1 MPSEAPAGEDLSNP
15 GEDLRRAGLLALL
28 HPQHD
33 ASQGGLA
40 YGSEGGFSAQ
50 RRDEKA
56 EP

>member
-15 GEDLRRAGLLALL
+15 GEDLRRAGLLAIL
-28 HPQHD
+28 HPQHE
-33 ASQGGLA
+33 ASLGGLA